1 MKGVSL
7 EEARAAKI
15 HVGNAVRRVGKVV
28 GVGLESMDD
37 GYGLKVNLAAPPA
50 GDTSLPTQIHGV
62 PVRFEVVGKITKR

>member
-1 MKGVSL
+1 
-7 EEARAAKI
+7 
-15 HVGNAVRRVGKVV
+15 
-28 GVGLESMDD
+28 MDD